1 MPAIVIG
8 YGHVTF
14 IPVGMMYMWH
24 GLRVGSMTRG
34 FVYFQLFVFID
45 FLILVVQFILRLFAS
60 VRTEIN
66 YPDVVE

>member
-1 MPAIVIG
+1 
-8 YGHVTF
+8 
-14 IPVGMMYMWH
+14 
-24 GLRVGSMTRG
+24 MTRG